1 MISDS
6 VIQVGS
12 KSVLN
17 LEKYTPFF
25 LATVNNKLSSGASSI
40 YREKYNVGIV
50 EWRVISMVAI
60 EHGINAQRICD
71 KIGLDKGATSKALKS
86 LFNNGYL
93 QCVVSE
99 TDKRL
104 IKWWLNERGF
114 ELHEKILSIAIERE
128 KLLVDGIAAE
138 DMKIFREVMFKMRNN
153 IKKM

>member
-1 MISDS
+1 MSNSVVNVDS
-6 VIQVGS
+6 R
-12 KSVLN
+12 SVLN

-25 LATVNNKLSSGASSI
+25 LAMVNNKLSSGASAI

-86 LFNNGYL
+86 LFNSGYL
-93 QCVVSE
+93 QCVASE

-104 IKWWLNERGF
+104 RKWWLNEKGF
-114 ELHEKILSIAIERE
+114 ELHDRILSIAIERE
-128 KLLVDGIAAE
+128 KLLVEGIDAK
-138 DMKIFREVMFKMRNN
+138 DMEIFREVMLKMRNN